1 VVEVRSSLLG
11 NLMVKAILRGAV
23 GDGVV
28 GGEHLLA
35 VFVEDGADAIAEL
48 RPQRPHKLPAARPL
62 RT

>member
-1 VVEVRSSLLG
+1 
-11 NLMVKAILRGAV
+11 MVKAILRGAV